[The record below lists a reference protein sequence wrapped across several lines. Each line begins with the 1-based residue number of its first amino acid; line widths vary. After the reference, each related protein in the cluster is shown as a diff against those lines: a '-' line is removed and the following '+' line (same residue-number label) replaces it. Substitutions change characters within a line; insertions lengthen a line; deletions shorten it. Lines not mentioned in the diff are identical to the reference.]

1 MGVKNLVKKKR
12 QVKHLPEHNMISAI
26 LKACMGFQGG
36 PELEWMDVVTKDFLK
51 EVVTRLSLE
60 ASFLF
65 SEFE

>member
-1 MGVKNLVKKKR
+1 
-12 QVKHLPEHNMISAI
+12 MISAI

-36 PELEWMDVVTKDFLK
+36 PELEWMGVVTKDFLK